1 MRLAPHSRDR
11 NGFVRSAQ
19 PCWGMAPPRAHPG
32 CVDGRAAR
40 SRSRRGMPR
49 LGRTLASRIL
59 VAVLGIVVI
68 TMAVGFALFARLTTH
83 EADARAI
90 EQATGIAVTLGRV
103 PEVAQAVQDGDPGHV
118 LARLGEQVRA
128 GTSASYV
135 VIIDRDGIRYSHP
148 TGPDR
153 ADPSR
158 NRSQRSTAGSTR
170 GSTRAASAG
179 PPTRGRPSSTPRDA
193 RSARCRSASSSRR
206 SASGST
212 PRCSTSPSTPRS
224 PSPSASPRP
233 CCSHGDQARHVRRGA
248 RGDRGARAGA

>member
-1 MRLAPHSRDR
+1 MDLFHFLLVEWRHRRSGGERTGTVVRLAPHSRDR

-59 VAVLGIVVI
+59 VAVLRHRRHHDADEFGGHRQ
-68 TMAVGFALFARLTTH
+68 TTTH

-90 EQATGIAVTLGRV
+90 EQATGIAVTLG
-103 PEVAQAVQDGDPGHV
+103 PGTVAQAVQDGDPGRV

-128 GTSASYV
+128 GTSASLH
-135 VIIDRDGIRYSHP
+135 RHHRPRRHP
-148 TGPDR
+148 SLPPARVPDR
-153 ADPSR
+153 TTHR
-158 NRSQRSTAGSTR
+158 GTGRSARRPGPR
-170 GSTRAASAG
+170 GGGRRAASAG

-193 RSARCRSASSSRR
+193 RSARCRSAS
-206 SASGST
+206 
-212 PRCSTSPSTPRS
+212 
-224 PSPSASPRP
+224 
-233 CCSHGDQARHVRRGA
+233 
-248 RGDRGARAGA
+248 